1 MAESGRSLS
10 GCANRIT
17 EFTSMTAA
25 LCFVVGGGT
34 ALEGV
39 EQLLALAV
47 GALFFIAAK
56 LCEVIEAIRGY
67 DT

>member
-1 MAESGRSLS
+1 
-10 GCANRIT
+10 
-17 EFTSMTAA
+17 MTAA